1 LLTCTIVF
9 LIDLLVEF
17 IILIKL
23 HLVNLYR

>member
-1 LLTCTIVF
+1 LTCTIVF